1 MAAMLEK
8 MLLLNCPVVLKL
20 LSPCLPLFRWPDAI
34 PEGSHYPS
42 PPSVIT
48 FDTSGSPFKILH

>member
-20 LSPCLPLFRWPDAI
+20 LSPCLPVFLWPDAI

-48 FDTSGSPFKILH
+48 FDTSGSP